1 VGIPQETK
9 RKSTPSGARTGHGTL
24 VAQLETDE
32 QAAQRIADI
41 LSELYGA
48 DDLAVSL
55 FDAGGGRWQVAIHFR
70 AQIDRES
77 LRATVAQAAGV
88 QAASG
93 LGFASVAE
101 TGWVRKSLAGLAPVA
116 AGRFIVHGAHDRTRI
131 AVNRIGIEIEA
142 ALAFGTGHH
151 GTTRGCLLAL
161 DRICKARSKPSV
173 APPSPCK
180 GAGWGG
186 GHNARRNQTTP
197 TRLAL
202 ARRPPPFRG
211 RKKNLRILDVG
222 TGSGVLAIA
231 AARALRRR
239 VLATD
244 IDASAVEAARGN
256 VRLNRGGGL
265 VDIIEANGVGARQ
278 ISARAPYDLIFANI
292 LLGPL
297 QRMATPLR
305 RLAAPDARIILS
317 GVLPSQANAV
327 IASYRPL
334 ALERRTDIDGWSTL
348 VFMRRKVHADLT

>member
-1 VGIPQETK
+1 MSIAQETNG
-9 RKSTPSGARTGHGTL
+9 KSTPSVASTSHGTS

-32 QAAQRIADI
+32 QTAHRIANI

-70 AQIDRES
+70 TQIDRES
-77 LRATVAQAAGV
+77 LRATVVQAAGAP
-88 QAASG
+88 AASR
-93 LGFASVAE
+93 LGFASVEE
-101 TGWVRKSLAGLAPVA
+101 TDWVRKSLAGLAPVA

-131 AVNRIGIEIEA
+131 AVNRVGIEIEA

-161 DRICKARSKPSV
+161 DRICKTLSKRHPTERHPEVRATGAPRRMPPVALRGSPRSS
-173 APPSPCK
+173 
-180 GAGWGG
+180 
-186 GHNARRNQTTP
+186 
-197 TRLAL
+197 
-202 ARRPPPFRG
+202 RG
-211 RKKNLRILDVG
+211 SHLRVTDRYNVPRILDVG

-231 AARALRRR
+231 AARALHRR

-278 ISARAPYDLIFANI
+278 IRARAPYDLIFANI

-297 QRMATPLR
+297 QRMATSLR
-305 RLAAPDARIILS
+305 RLAAPGARIVLS

-348 VFMRRKVHADLT
+348 VFTRRKVHPNVT

>member
-1 VGIPQETK
+1 MGIPQKTNG
-9 RKSTPSGARTGHGTL
+9 KSAPSAADTSHGTS

-32 QAAQRIADI
+32 QTAHRIANI

-77 LRATVAQAAGV
+77 LRATVAQAAGTQIV
-88 QAASG
+88 SG
-93 LGFASVAE
+93 LGFASVEE
-101 TGWVRKSLAGLAPVA
+101 TDWVRQSLAGLAPVV
-116 AGRFIVHGAHDRTRI
+116 AGRFIVHGAHDRAHI
-131 AVNRIGIEIEA
+131 AVNRVGIEIEA

-161 DRICKARSKPSV
+161 DRICKTLSKRRV
-173 APPSPCK
+173 PPSPGK
-180 GAGWGG
+180 GEGRGG
-186 GHNARRNQTTP
+186 GHNLHRHQTTP
-197 TRLAL
+197 TRLAF
-202 ARRPPPFRG
+202 ARHPPPFRG
-211 RKKNLRILDVG
+211 REENLRILDVG

-231 AARALRRR
+231 AARALHRR

-256 VRLNRGGGL
+256 VRLNRGTGL
-265 VDIIEANGVGARQ
+265 VDIIQANGVGARQ
-278 ISARAPYDLIFANI
+278 IRARAPYDLIFANI

-297 QRMATPLR
+297 QRMAAPLR
-305 RLAAPDARIILS
+305 RLAAPGARIVLS

-348 VFMRRKVHADLT
+348 VFTRRKVHPDRT